1 MMIKVDNIVKRFG
14 ALEVLHGITMSVE
27 RGEIV
32 SIVGA
37 SGAGKSTLL
46 QIIGTLMRADE
57 GEVLINGVSPM
68 GLGDK
73 ELAAFRNRHIGFVFQ
88 FHHLLEEFNARENVM
103 MPMLIA
109 KVARK
114 EAERRADELLS
125 LVGMTHRADHKP
137 SALSGGE
144 QQRVAIARALANNP
158 SVVLADEPTGNL
170 DSHTRDE
177 IQALF
182 FELRERTGQ
191 TFIIV
196 THDETL
202 AEKDEAFKAWRRDHF
217 KANVTRYWDLNDA
230 LFHDAFIVLSLQ
242 PSKF

>member
-1 MMIKVDNIVKRFG
+1 MIRVEKIVKRFG
-14 ALEVLHGITMSVE
+14 TFEVLHGVTMNVE

-37 SGAGKSTLL
+37 SGAGKTTLL
-46 QIIGTLMRADE
+46 QIIGTLMEADS
-57 GEVLINGVSPM
+57 GSVTIDGISPQ
-68 GLGDK
+68 GLSDAK
-73 ELAAFRNRHIGFVFQ
+73 LSEFRNKHIGFVFQ
-88 FHHLLEEFNARENVM
+88 FHHLLAEFSAKENVM

-109 KVARK
+109 GVGRE
-114 EAERRADELLS
+114 EASKRALELLA
-125 LVGMTHRADHKP
+125 LVGMSHRTEHKP

-170 DSHTRDE
+170 DSATREE
-177 IQALF
+177 IQSLF
-182 FELRERTGQ
+182 FDLRDRLGQ

-202 AEKDEAFKAWRRDHF
+202 AEHSDRK
-217 KANVTRYWDLNDA
+217 
-230 LFHDAFIVLSLQ
+230 IVMSDGNIL
-242 PSKF
+242 

>member
-1 MMIKVDNIVKRFG
+1 MIKVDGIVKSFG
-14 ALEVLHGITMSVE
+14 DLEVLHGVAMSVE

-46 QIIGTLMRADE
+46 QIIGTLMRADS
-57 GEVLINGVSPM
+57 GEVLIDGVSPM
-68 GLGDK
+68 GLSDS

-88 FHHLLEEFNARENVM
+88 FHHLLEEFSARENVM

-109 KVARK
+109 RTSRK
-114 EAERRADELLS
+114 DAERRADELLS
-125 LVGMTHRADHKP
+125 LVGMSHRADHKP

-182 FELRERTGQ
+182 FELRERTGH

-196 THDETL
+196 THDEKL
-202 AEKDEAFKAWRRDHF
+202 AEQSDRKIIM
-217 KANVTRYWDLNDA
+217 NDGR
-230 LFHDAFIVLSLQ
+230 II
-242 PSKF
+242 

>member
-1 MMIKVDNIVKRFG
+1 MIKVDSVVKRFG
-14 ALEVLHGITMSVE
+14 SLEVLHGVSMSVA

-37 SGAGKSTLL
+37 SGAGKTTLL
-46 QIIGTLMRADE
+46 QIIGTLMEADS
-57 GEVLINGVSPM
+57 GSVTIDGVSSR
-68 GLGDK
+68 GLSDAK
-73 ELAAFRNRHIGFVFQ
+73 LSEFRNKHIGFVFQ
-88 FHHLLEEFNARENVM
+88 FHHLLAEFSARENVM

-109 KVARK
+109 GVDRSKASAR
-114 EAERRADELLS
+114 AEELLA
-125 LVGMTHRADHKP
+125 LVNMSHRIEHKP

-170 DSHTRDE
+170 DSATREE
-177 IQALF
+177 IQQLF
-182 FELRERTGQ
+182 FKLREQLGQ

-202 AEKDEAFKAWRRDHF
+202 AEHSDRK
-217 KANVTRYWDLNDA
+217 
-230 LFHDAFIVLSLQ
+230 IVMTDGNIL
-242 PSKF
+242 

>member
-1 MMIKVDNIVKRFG
+1 MIKVDNIVKRFG
-14 ALEVLHGITMSVE
+14 SLEVLHGVSMSVA

-37 SGAGKSTLL
+37 SGAGKTTLL
-46 QIIGTLMRADE
+46 QILGTLMEAD
-57 GEVLINGVSPM
+57 GGSVTIDAVSPA
-68 GLGDK
+68 GLSDAK
-73 ELAAFRNRHIGFVFQ
+73 LSEFRNKHIGFVFQ
-88 FHHLLEEFNARENVM
+88 FHHLLAEFTARENVM

-109 KVARK
+109 GVDRAKAS
-114 EAERRADELLS
+114 ERAMELLS
-125 LVGMTHRADHKP
+125 LVNMSHRTEHKP

-170 DSHTRDE
+170 DSTTREE
-177 IQALF
+177 IQQLF
-182 FELRERTGQ
+182 FKLREQLGQ

-202 AEKDEAFKAWRRDHF
+202 AEHSDRK
-217 KANVTRYWDLNDA
+217 
-230 LFHDAFIVLSLQ
+230 IVMTDGYIL
-242 PSKF
+242 

>member
-1 MMIKVDNIVKRFG
+1 MIRVEKIVKRFG
-14 ALEVLHGITMSVE
+14 TLEVLHGVTMNVE

-37 SGAGKSTLL
+37 SGAGKTTLL
-46 QIIGTLMRADE
+46 QIIGTLMEADA
-57 GEVLINGVSPM
+57 GSVTIDGISPQ
-68 GLGDK
+68 GLSDAK
-73 ELAAFRNRHIGFVFQ
+73 LSEFRNKHIGFVFQ
-88 FHHLLEEFNARENVM
+88 FHHLLAEFSAKENVM

-109 KVARK
+109 GVGRE
-114 EAERRADELLS
+114 EASKRALELLA
-125 LVGMTHRADHKP
+125 LVGMLHRTEHKP

-170 DSHTRDE
+170 DSATREE
-177 IQALF
+177 IQSLF
-182 FELRERTGQ
+182 FDLRDRLGQ

-202 AEKDEAFKAWRRDHF
+202 AEHSDRK
-217 KANVTRYWDLNDA
+217 
-230 LFHDAFIVLSLQ
+230 IVMSDGNIL
-242 PSKF
+242 

>member
-1 MMIKVDNIVKRFG
+1 MIHVENIVKRFG
-14 ALEVLHGITMSVE
+14 ELEVLHGLSFSVE

-37 SGAGKSTLL
+37 SGAGKTTLL
-46 QIIGTLMRADE
+46 QIIGTLMEADN
-57 GEVLINGVSPM
+57 GSITIDGVSPK
-68 GLGDK
+68 GLSDAK
-73 ELAAFRNRHIGFVFQ
+73 LSEFRNKHIGFVFQ
-88 FHHLLEEFNARENVM
+88 FHHLLAEFTAVENVM

-109 KVARK
+109 GVGR
-114 EAERRADELLS
+114 AESLKRALELLA
-125 LVGMTHRADHKP
+125 LVNMSHRTEHKP

-170 DSHTRDE
+170 DSATREE
-177 IQALF
+177 IQQLF
-182 FELRERTGQ
+182 FDLRDRLGQ

-202 AEKDEAFKAWRRDHF
+202 AEHSDRK
-217 KANVTRYWDLNDA
+217 
-230 LFHDAFIVLSLQ
+230 IVMSDGTIL
-242 PSKF
+242 